1 MYAGTVSP
9 SDPILAALTLSL
21 RLSAA
26 PLSERHLS
34 LITGQPEEN
43 IRQILLIGRS
53 GFCMQGTEAAWTCGT
68 VPPSLLGA
76 MAATVRAKIPE
87 SRMPHLSGLPPP
99 DALGLRG
106 MRTRGAVSGRGT
118 EPAGPGNPALPR
130 IRHPVPAGL
139 GRNPRRRGL
148 PKKLAVRGDG
158 PHRAEPVPV
167 PQQPDADGG
176 QADAHRLRPD
186 ATVRK

>member
-43 IRQILLIGRS
+43 IRQILLDLE
-53 GFCMQGTEAAWTCGT
+53 GFGFAARTEAAWTCGT

-87 SRMPHLSGLPPP
+87 SRMPHYLGFLLP
-99 DALGLRG
+99 DAPLEECELVVRYLDEELNQQ
-106 MRTRGAVSGRGT
+106 A
-118 EPAGPGNPALPR
+118 GNPALPR

>member
-43 IRQILLIGRS
+43 IRQILLDLE
-53 GFCMQGTEAAWTCGT
+53 GFGFAARTEAAWTCGT

-76 MAATVRAKIPE
+76 MAATVRASS
-87 SRMPHLSGLPPP
+87 SRTP
-99 DALGLRG
+99 
-106 MRTRGAVSGRGT
+106 
-118 EPAGPGNPALPR
+118 
-130 IRHPVPAGL
+130 
-139 GRNPRRRGL
+139 
-148 PKKLAVRGDG
+148 
-158 PHRAEPVPV
+158 
-167 PQQPDADGG
+167 
-176 QADAHRLRPD
+176 RLRN
-186 ATVRK
+186 ANSWCGIWTRN

>member
-43 IRQILLIGRS
+43 IRQILLDLE
-53 GFCMQGTEAAWTCGT
+53 GFGFAARTKAAWTCGT

-87 SRMPHLSGLPPP
+87 SRMPHYLGFLLP
-99 DALGLRG
+99 DASLEECELVVRYLD
-106 MRTRGAVSGRGT
+106 
-118 EPAGPGNPALPR
+118 E
-130 IRHPVPAGL
+130 
-139 GRNPRRRGL
+139 
-148 PKKLAVRGDG
+148 KLN
-158 PHRAEPVPV
+158 
-167 PQQPDADGG
+167 
-176 QADAHRLRPD
+176 
-186 ATVRK
+186 

>member
-43 IRQILLIGRS
+43 IRQILLDLE
-53 GFCMQGTEAAWTCGT
+53 GFGFAARTEAAWTCGT

-87 SRMPHLSGLPPP
+87 SRMPHYLGFLLP
-99 DALGLRG
+99 DAPLEECELVVRYLDEELNQQAPETLLCLEFVIRYLRDWG
-106 MRTRGAVSGRGT
+106 
-118 EPAGPGNPALPR
+118 E
-130 IRHPVPAGL
+130 
-139 GRNPRRRGL
+139 NPRRRGL

>member
-21 RLSAA
+21 HLSAT

-43 IRQILLIGRS
+43 IRQILLDLE
-53 GFCMQGTEAAWTCGT
+53 GFGFAARTEAGWTCGT

-87 SRMPHLSGLPPP
+87 SRMPHYLGFLLP
-99 DALGLRG
+99 DAPLEECELVVRYLDEELNQQAPETP
-106 MRTRGAVSGRGT
+106 TRPS
-118 EPAGPGNPALPR
+118 
-130 IRHPVPAGL
+130 
-139 GRNPRRRGL
+139 
-148 PKKLAVRGDG
+148 KKARSTRSWSSSC
-158 PHRAEPVPV
+158 RAS
-167 PQQPDADGG
+167 ACSSTT
-176 QADAHRLRPD
+176 RCRW
-186 ATVRK
+186 RSS

>member
-43 IRQILLIGRS
+43 IRQILLDLE
-53 GFCMQGTEAAWTCGT
+53 GFGFAARTEAAWTCGT

-87 SRMPHLSGLPPP
+87 SPDAPLSGLPPP
-99 DALGLRG
+99 
-106 MRTRGAVSGRGT
+106 GR
-118 EPAGPGNPALPR
+118 PA
-130 IRHPVPAGL
+130 
-139 GRNPRRRGL
+139 
-148 PKKLAVRGDG
+148 
-158 PHRAEPVPV
+158 
-167 PQQPDADGG
+167 
-176 QADAHRLRPD
+176 
-186 ATVRK
+186 